1 MVWPGAPVLSAVKVR
16 EEEAILSLPFL
27 ALHIHTDTHTQIHT
41 QIHRDTHRETHIYI
55 IHTDT
60 HTNHTHTDTQAHIIT
75 HTDTHTHVYRHTETH
90 IQITHRHKQ
99 THRII
104 VKPFASSFSPSSWKN

>member
-60 HTNHTHTDTQAHIIT
+60 HTNHTHTDTQAHTIT
-75 HTDTHTHVYRHTETH
+75 HTDTYTNHT
-90 IQITHRHKQ
+90 Q
-99 THRII
+99 TQTDTQNYSQAFCKFI
-104 VKPFASSFSPSSWKN
+104 FSLFLEELTS

>member
-60 HTNHTHTDTQAHIIT
+60 HTNHTHTDTQAHTIT
-75 HTDTHTHVYRHTETH
+75 HTDTHTHVYRHTHGFFWCLYFSTLMVSNKVYH
-90 IQITHRHKQ
+90 Q
-99 THRII
+99 T
-104 VKPFASSFSPSSWKN
+104 